1 MPNQTERQLM
11 IENLQDSLRLVRH
24 LMKFSV
30 ENFAEAIGTTP
41 EVITELESKKSKL
54 SATQYIALAALI
66 DNYFAQN
73 DEHLSTLKKI
83 LDSDGKNYGAEY
95 ETAFRDDS
103 LLKRW
108 FEDFV
113 DFDDDAENFSDAE
126 ENPLTDLVHEYKIF
140 LDAQALA
147 EEKVMNASAFVK
159 FLTAALFDAEKKI
172 IVPLRSIEELDTG
185 GHRAKKFLAQ
195 MQAAGVLQI
204 HGEETDP
211 DFRDTILSVFK
222 KFRGKYRLCLITPNE
237 ELAQEILRL
246 NDSAEDDDFEI
257 AAGFFD
263 EGEFKFYE
271 LYGEPEPNYIPSE
284 EMEGW
289 LEL

>member
-41 EVITELESKKSKL
+41 EVIAELESKKSKL

-113 DFDDDAENFSDAE
+113 GFDGDAENFSDAE

-204 HGEETDP
+204 HGEEDDP

-246 NDSAEDDDFEI
+246 NDSAEDGFEI

>member
-41 EVITELESKKSKL
+41 EVIAELESKKSKL

-73 DEHLSTLKKI
+73 DEHFSTLKKI

-113 DFDDDAENFSDAE
+113 GFDDDAENFSDAE

-140 LDAQALA
+140 LDAQALT
-147 EEKVMNASAFVK
+147 EENFMNASAFVK
-159 FLTAALFDAEKKI
+159 FLTAALLDAEKKI
-172 IVPLRSIEELDTG
+172 IVPLRSIEELDAG

-211 DFRDTILSVFK
+211 DFRDTILSVFE
-222 KFRGKYRLCLITPNE
+222 KFRDKYRLCLITPNE
-237 ELAQEILRL
+237 EIAQEILRL
-246 NDSAEDDDFEI
+246 NDSAEDGFEI

>member
-41 EVITELESKKSKL
+41 EVIAELESKKSKL

-73 DEHLSTLKKI
+73 AEHFSTLKKI

-172 IVPLRSIEELDTG
+172 IVPLRSIEELGTG

-204 HGEETDP
+204 HGEEDDP
-211 DFRDTILSVFK
+211 DFRDTILFVFK

-246 NDSAEDDDFEI
+246 NDSAEDGFEI

>member
-1 MPNQTERQLM
+1 M

-41 EVITELESKKSKL
+41 EVIAELESKKSKL

-113 DFDDDAENFSDAE
+113 GFDDGAENFSDDAE

-204 HGEETDP
+204 HGEEDDP

-246 NDSAEDDDFEI
+246 NDSAEDGFEI

>member
-54 SATQYIALAALI
+54 STTQYIALAALI

-73 DEHLSTLKKI
+73 AEHFSTLKKI

-113 DFDDDAENFSDAE
+113 GFDDDAENFSDAE
-126 ENPLTDLVHEYKIF
+126 ENPLTDLGSRV
-140 LDAQALA
+140 
-147 EEKVMNASAFVK
+147 
-159 FLTAALFDAEKKI
+159 
-172 IVPLRSIEELDTG
+172 
-185 GHRAKKFLAQ
+185 
-195 MQAAGVLQI
+195 
-204 HGEETDP
+204 
-211 DFRDTILSVFK
+211 
-222 KFRGKYRLCLITPNE
+222 
-237 ELAQEILRL
+237 
-246 NDSAEDDDFEI
+246 
-257 AAGFFD
+257 
-263 EGEFKFYE
+263 
-271 LYGEPEPNYIPSE
+271 
-284 EMEGW
+284 
-289 LEL
+289 